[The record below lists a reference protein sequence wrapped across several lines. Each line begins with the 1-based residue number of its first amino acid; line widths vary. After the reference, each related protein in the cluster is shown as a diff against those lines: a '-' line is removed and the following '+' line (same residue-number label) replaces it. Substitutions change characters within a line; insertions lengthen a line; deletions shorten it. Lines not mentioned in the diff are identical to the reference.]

1 MPELFTLDLLSV
13 IAIIL
18 FIAGFALLAVEVAV
32 PGFGVPGISGII
44 CLVVGI
50 FVASD
55 SFQEGVI
62 ITLIILALLGV
73 MCVVLLRLISSG
85 KLKSP
90 IVLKEEQT
98 RAEGYL
104 SSNDLQYLLG
114 RKGIATTDLRPSG
127 IGEFDGVSFDVIS
140 EGTYITRGTPLIIS
154 KVQGA
159 KLIVKVNTIEKQE
172 G

>member
-1 MPELFTLDLLSV
+1 MPDLFAMDLYSV
-13 IAIIL
+13 IAVVL

-62 ITLIILALLGV
+62 ITLIILALLGI
-73 MCVVLLRLISSG
+73 MCVVLLRLMSSG
-85 KLKSP
+85 KIKSP

-98 RAEGYL
+98 RTEGYL

-114 RKGIATTDLRPSG
+114 RKGTATTDLRPSD
-127 IGEFDGVSFDVIS
+127 IGEFDGVSFDVLS
-140 EGTYITRGTPLIIS
+140 EGTYIIKGTPLIIS
-154 KVQGA
+154 KVQGS
-159 KLIVKVNTIEKQE
+159 KLIVKENMIEKQE